1 MVESEAELAEYVL
14 RDKGKLEK
22 PEDPEQAKKKAVLQT
37 IVFIVALLVFIV
49 ILGFIFVY
57 NFEFVWPF

>member
-1 MVESEAELAEYVL
+1 MAESESELAEYVL

-22 PEDPEQAKKKAVLQT
+22 PEAPEQAKQKAVLQT

>member
-1 MVESEAELAEYVL
+1 MAESESEVAESAL

-22 PEDPEQAKKKAVLQT
+22 PENPEQTKQKVVLQT
-37 IVFIVALLVFIV
+37 IVFVVALLVFIV